1 MDFKCKY
8 STQLDKKIIKI
19 SQKRVFFL
27 VELYFIS
34 KNYNERFVIIY
45 YHIMRKPV
53 NIIEQ
58 KENSLRTLGA
68 CVMKEREWN

>member
-8 STQLDKKIIKI
+8 LTQLDKKIIKI
-19 SQKRVFFL
+19 TQKRVFFL

-58 KENSLRTLGA
+58 NENSLRTLGA